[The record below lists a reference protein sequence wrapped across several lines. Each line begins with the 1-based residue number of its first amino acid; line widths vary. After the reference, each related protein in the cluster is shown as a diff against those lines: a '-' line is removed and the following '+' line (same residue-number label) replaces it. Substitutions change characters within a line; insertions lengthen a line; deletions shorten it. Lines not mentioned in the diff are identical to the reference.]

1 VTGVQTCGSSHLP
14 SSALQIETPKADPSR
29 ITKGWTAPKLPE
41 FKPELKVG
49 AMAFGMAAC

>member
-1 VTGVQTCGSSHLP
+1 MHLLSSADP
-14 SSALQIETPKADPSR
+14 GDACPISALQIETPKADPSR

-49 AMAFGMAAC
+49 APAFHDIL